1 MTSLIDPSL
10 KPSEKTPS
18 FSLPIRLTLA
28 GLGMAVICSIFG
40 GYGVLAHAALGQ
52 SSNAHALVFAWLRD
66 MIGTVLLLSTAYFV
80 EMKKSE
86 DVRRFWPKN
95 ASDLLRFF
103 LLGLTGVWGAQGMSA
118 LSLANMNAT
127 LFACFSQMLPVVAF
141 VVCLVIGEE
150 KFNYLAIESWGKL
163 FGVCCAV
170 GGAAFLSVSAGSG
183 GGAGLSAG
191 NANLPA
197 GLFFVTMQLLFG
209 GSYNPIQKGLLGKYP
224 SLVCAAWG
232 YACGLVILSLCVITG
247 TTGDAW
253 VFTEKSLY
261 AVAFSGVFSSYV
273 AYWLMAVCNSLA
285 GPLFVNAFYPF
296 TPIATA
302 IISYIVTGATLTITD
317 LEGALLIS
325 IGLLVL
331 VYSKYKEELKKEE
344 NKLSILSRDDD
355 TDNDDDDDKEGLL
368 ENEI

>member
-1 MTSLIDPSL
+1 
-10 KPSEKTPS
+10 
-18 FSLPIRLTLA
+18 LA
-28 GLGMAVICSIFG
+28 GSGMALICSIFG

-127 LFACFSQMLPVVAF
+127 LLACFSQMLPVVAF

-197 GLFFVTMQLLFG
+197 GLFFVALQLLFG

-273 AYWLMAVCNSLA
+273 AYWLMAICNSLA

-331 VYSKYKEELKKEE
+331 VYSKYKEELKKEM
-344 NKLSILSRDDD
+344 NKTSILSR
-355 TDNDDDDDKEGLL
+355 DDDKEGLL
-368 ENEI
+368 ESEI